1 MNIAYVRVS
10 TKQQST
16 DRQYKTLEKYNIEK
30 YYEEKI
36 SGKDTNRKQ
45 LKEMLDFVRKGD
57 TIYIA
62 DFSRLGR
69 NTKDLLDIIEYCNKK
84 GVAVVSAKESF
95 DTTTANGKLMIT
107 MLSAIYQFEREITLE
122 RQREG
127 IEIAKEKGVYKG
139 RKAIQID
146 SDIFDR
152 YYEEYRNRKINKREF
167 AERLAVS
174 RPTLDK
180 ILKEKADVL

>member
-1 MNIAYVRVS
+1 MRIAYIRVS
-10 TKQQST
+10 TTQQNT
-16 DRQYKTLEKYNIEK
+16 ERQYNILETYDIEK

-36 SGKDTNRKQ
+36 SGKDTNRQK
-45 LKEMLDFVRKGD
+45 LREMLEFVRKGD

-69 NTKDLLDIIEYCNKK
+69 NTKDLLEIIEYCNQK

-95 DTTTANGKLMIT
+95 DTSTPNGKLMLT
-107 MLSAIYQFEREITLE
+107 MLSAINQFEREILLE

-127 IEIAKEKGVYKG
+127 IEVAKSKGIYKG
-139 RKAIQID
+139 RKKVEVD
-146 SDIFDR
+146 SAVFDSL
-152 YYEEYRNRKINKREF
+152 YTKYRIREITKKEF
-167 AERLAVS
+167 AERLNIS

-180 ILKEKADVL
+180 MLKERNLR